1 MSGPPRP
8 TTAERGAPVPVAG
21 AEPTADAGLTSGAD
35 LGPDAGP
42 GSGADLGPDAGPG
55 SGEDPGSDAAA
66 GSGGGWDERC
76 AAVLADVTWRV
87 EQVLAAVAALGEEAA
102 AIAAQAGRAGR
113 LLRRTDLTALRP
125 TVAGV
130 LSEHADLAVGAGV
143 VLAPGALADAP
154 RCIEWWWADQGAG
167 LSQLYVDLDPESAEF
182 YDYTTTD
189 WYRVPERT
197 GHPAVAGPYV
207 DYICT
212 HQYTFTVSVPVSVEG
227 RFAGVAG
234 ADILAAQVEQLA
246 LPGLSGLGRTAVLVS
261 GTGRVI
267 ASNTAGVLPGVP
279 AQRQPGCAELVP
291 AAGPGATPGPLPWT
305 LLTGPA

>member
-1 MSGPPRP
+1 MPVFV
-8 TTAERGAPVPVAG
+8 AGASPVAG
-21 AEPTADAGLTSGAD
+21 SAPSSGA
-35 LGPDAGP
+35 GTPFEAGP
-42 GSGADLGPDAGPG
+42 GAGVSLGSGA
-55 SGEDPGSDAAA
+55 
-66 GSGGGWDERC
+66 GWDERC
-76 AAVLADVTWRV
+76 AAVLADVTRRV
-87 EQVLAAVAALGEEAA
+87 EHVLAAIAALGEEAA
-102 AIAAQAGRAGR
+102 AIAAQAHRAGR

-167 LSQLYVDLDPESAEF
+167 LSQLHVDLDPESAEF
-182 YDYTTTD
+182 YDYTTTE
-189 WYRVPERT
+189 WYRGPERT

-227 RFAGVAG
+227 RFVGVAG

-246 LPGLSGLGRTAVLVS
+246 LPGLSGLRRTAVLVS

-267 ASNTAGVLPGVP
+267 ASNTADVLPGVP

-291 AAGPGATPGPLPWT
+291 AAGPGTPPGPLPWT
-305 LLTGPA
+305 LLTGPE

>member
-1 MSGPPRP
+1 MSG
-8 TTAERGAPVPVAG
+8 APA
-21 AEPTADAGLTSGAD
+21 TMADAS
-35 LGPDAGP
+35 P
-42 GSGADLGPDAGPG
+42 GSGA
-55 SGEDPGSDAAA
+55 
-66 GSGGGWDERC
+66 GWDERC
-76 AAVLADVTWRV
+76 ADVLAGVTRQVERV
-87 EQVLAAVAALGEEAA
+87 IAAVAGLGEEAG
-102 AIAAQAGRAGR
+102 AIAAEARRAGR
-113 LLRRTDLTALRP
+113 LLHRSDLAALRP
-125 TVAGV
+125 AVAGV
-130 LSEHADLAVGAGV
+130 LSQHADLAVGAGV
-143 VLAPGALADAP
+143 VLAPGTIADAP

-167 LSQLYVDLDPESAEF
+167 LAQLHVDLDPESAEF
-182 YDYTTTD
+182 YDYTTTE

-197 GHPAVAGPYV
+197 GRPAVAGPYV

-227 RFAGVAG
+227 CFAGVAG

-291 AAGPGATPGPLPWT
+291 AAGPGHPPGPLPWT
-305 LLTGPA
+305 LLTEPA